1 MTAMPSSNTN
11 PVTHP
16 DDLVAYLA
24 SGCKPESQWAIGTE
38 HEKFPYRT
46 ATGAPIPYDGPDGI
60 RALLEGLS
68 RRFGWQPILEGDNVI
83 ALSRQGAAIS
93 LEPAG
98 QLELSGAPLKTL
110 HNTSDELDQHIT
122 EAKAVARDLGID
134 FLCLGF
140 HPTWRREDCPWMPKQ
155 RYGIMRAYM
164 PKRGSLGLDMML
176 RTCTIQVNLDFS
188 SEDDMIAKF
197 RAGLFLQ
204 PLANALFANSGH
216 TEGKV
221 NGYASY
227 RARIWQDTDP
237 DRCGFLKFVFDDS
250 MGFAA
255 YVNYMLQ
262 VPMYFV
268 YRQGRYID
276 VSGQK
281 FGDFMNGTLP
291 GFPGERPT
299 LADWADHLSTAFP
312 EVRLKKFLEM
322 RGADGGLPD
331 TIKALP
337 AFWVG
342 LLYDQTALNTVL
354 SWLDEVRLEDI
365 EAAHQNGPKQ
375 GLATKMGKHTLKEWA
390 ERAVTLSAEGLKR
403 RAQINT
409 QGQDES
415 LYLAP
420 LQETLKT
427 GASPS
432 QRNVAQYGEDV
443 AGLIRAGTV

>member
-1 MTAMPSSNTN
+1 MTAMPSSNTTA
-11 PVTHP
+11 VTHP
-16 DDLVAYLA
+16 DDLASYLA
-24 SGCKPESQWAIGTE
+24 SGCKPADAWAIGTE

-46 ATGAPIPYDGPDGI
+46 TTHSPIPYEGPNGI

-68 RRFGWQPILEGDNVI
+68 RRFGWQPIFEGEHVI
-83 ALSRQGAAIS
+83 ALTKGGAAIS

-110 HNTSDELDQHIT
+110 HETSEELDQHIS
-122 EAKAVARDLGID
+122 EVKAVAKDLDIA

-140 HPTWRREDCPWMPKQ
+140 HPTWRREECPWMPKQ

-164 PKRGSLGLDMML
+164 PQRGSLGLDMML
-176 RTCTIQVNLDFS
+176 RTTTIQVNLDFS
-188 SEDDMIAKF
+188 SEADMVDKF

-216 TEGKV
+216 GEGTI

-237 DRCGFLKFVFDDS
+237 DRCGFLKFVFEDT
-250 MGFAA
+250 MGFSA
-255 YVNYMLQ
+255 YVDYMLR

-268 YRQGRYID
+268 YRKGRYID
-276 VSGQK
+276 VAGQR
-281 FGDFMNGTLP
+281 FGDFMKGALP
-291 GFPGERPT
+291 GLPGERPT

-331 TIKALP
+331 RIKALP

-342 LLYDQTALNTVL
+342 LLYDAVALKTVL
-354 SWLDEVRLEDI
+354 SWLDEVSLEDI
-365 EAAHQNGPKQ
+365 ASAHQNGPRQ
-375 GLATKMGKHTLKEWA
+375 GLMTPMGPYTLKEWG
-390 ERAVTLSAEGLKR
+390 ERAVALSAEGLKR
-403 RAQINT
+403 RARMNAQQHSEVIYLTPLFDILNH
-409 QGQDES
+409 GQ
-415 LYLAP
+415 
-420 LQETLKT
+420 
-427 GASPS
+427 SPG
-432 QRNVAQYGEDV
+432 QRNVALYGNNV
-443 AGLIRAGTV
+443 ISLIRDATL